1 MNINRRWIAREWL
14 YLLAGFVCYILGLVR
29 FLPVPFLGFFL
40 TYAYVFFQLWRITRW
55 AIRTLREPE

>member
-29 FLPVPFLGFFL
+29 LPVPFLGFLL